1 MSRLGLGLGLGQPH
15 RLGAGG
21 IPPDP
26 PIERVVLLCESGEY
40 LVQEQN
46 VGGNQIVIT
55 FGTFDSLLDETGDFL
70 VQEDGGKLVLAIY

>member
-26 PIERVVLLCESGEY
+26 PIERRDLLCENGDY
-40 LVQEQN
+40 LVQEN
-46 VGGNQIVIT
+46 GGHLVIT
-55 FGTFDSLLDETGDFL
+55 FGTFDSLLTEAGDFL
-70 VQEDGGKLVLAIY
+70 VQENGGKIVLAIY

>member
-1 MSRLGLGLGLGQPH
+1 MARLGLGLGLGSSQ
-15 RLGAGG
+15 RIGAGG

-46 VGGNQIVIT
+46 VGGNQLVIT
-55 FGTFDSLLDETGDFL
+55 FGTFDSLLTQAGDFL

>member
-15 RLGAGG
+15 RIRGGG

-55 FGTFDSLLDETGDFL
+55 FGTFDSLLTEAGDFL

>member
-26 PIERVVLLCESGEY
+26 PIERRDILCENGDY
-40 LVQEQN
+40 LVQED
-46 VGGNQIVIT
+46 GGHLVIT
-55 FGTFDSLLDETGDFL
+55 FGTFDSLLTEAGDFL

>member
-1 MSRLGLGLGLGQPH
+1 MARLGLGLGLGSSQ
-15 RLGAGG
+15 RIGAGG

-55 FGTFDSLLDETGDFL
+55 FGTFDSLLTEAGDFL
-70 VQEDGGKLVLAIY
+70 VQEDGGKIVLAIY

>member
-1 MSRLGLGLGLGQPH
+1 MARLGLGLGLGSSQ
-15 RLGAGG
+15 RIGAGG

-26 PIERVVLLCESGEY
+26 PIERVVLICESGEY

-46 VGGNQIVIT
+46 VGGNQLVIT
-55 FGTFDSLLDETGDFL
+55 FGTFDSLLTESGDFL

>member
-1 MSRLGLGLGLGQPH
+1 MGSSQRI
-15 RLGAGG
+15 GAGG

-46 VGGNQIVIT
+46 VGGNQLVIT
-55 FGTFDSLLDETGDFL
+55 FGTFDSLLTQAGDFL

>member
-1 MSRLGLGLGLGQPH
+1 MARLGLGLGLGGHH

-40 LVQEQN
+40 LVQEDFGQL
-46 VGGNQIVIT
+46 VIT
-55 FGTFDSLLDETGDFL
+55 FGTFDSLLAETGDFL
-70 VQEDGGKLVLAIY
+70 VQEDGGKLVLAIQ

>member
-26 PIERVVLLCESGEY
+26 PIERRDILCENGDY
-40 LVQEQN
+40 LVQED
-46 VGGNQIVIT
+46 GGHLVIT
-55 FGTFDSLLDETGDFL
+55 FGTFDSLLTEADDFL

>member
-1 MSRLGLGLGLGQPH
+1 MARLGLGLGLGSSQ
-15 RLGAGG
+15 RIGAGG

-26 PIERVVLLCESGEY
+26 PIERVVLICESGEY

-46 VGGNQIVIT
+46 VGGNQLVIT
-55 FGTFDSLLDETGDFL
+55 FGTFDSLLTETGDFL

>member
-1 MSRLGLGLGLGQPH
+1 MARLGLGLGLGGHH

-46 VGGNQIVIT
+46 VGGNQLVIT
-55 FGTFDSLLDETGDFL
+55 FGTFDSLLTENSEFL
-70 VQEDGGKLVLAIY
+70 VQEDLGKLVLAIQ